1 MQLSIKTRLFLNF
14 TLLSSILVVSSASLF
29 YYQSSKDLISRVE
42 ETNRQQLYRYQ
53 EALDNVIED
62 MDRISAQVIYSSD
75 IKNYLYEGMNDDS
88 SFQNFSKR
96 QKYEELLRSFNG
108 PWFIASQ
115 INIIARDGFFLTY
128 GQNMDTAHDIK
139 NQIQKAEWLGDALN
153 LSGDK
158 LLLPPH
164 VSEWQEDHSVYFS
177 LVRSFNFPNNQPE
190 AVVEIQQPLEL
201 LSDTL
206 ELGSSEADSATHVY
220 VINDKGEVFY
230 PNSET
235 AASPPAIPR
244 WPGSNTEIMI
254 SDGNTKMLWSQMRSD
269 FSGLTVLIEQPKSEV
284 MAPITHLQRITLIL
298 AVFGEIVSLIIAYA
312 LSERIASPIRYLQKR
327 LEKLNVDNVNTSSV
341 EKLKNITEMSLLYET
356 FEEMKVRLNHSLSDV
371 LQAQKR
377 ENVAHLQAMYAQINP
392 HFLFNTLTA
401 LASYA
406 EETGFREFTL
416 LTQKLSSMLRYST
429 NSMADYVTLKQE
441 IHYTVQYMELMEF
454 RYDGQFSFTVDV
466 DPCMEGEQVPK
477 FLLQPLV
484 ENSFVHGFKHA
495 RPPWMINITVTT
507 SSTEASAWEI
517 RIRDNGSG
525 FTASAYEDTVTLID
539 ELNQGKIRQLDKLS
553 TKGLG
558 HMGIINTL
566 TRCRLFWNSNVSFAL
581 SNRNDGMEFTITV
594 RR

>member
-75 IKNYLYEGMNDDS
+75 IKNYLYEGMSDDS
-88 SFQNFSKR
+88 SFQSFSKR

-128 GQNMDTAHDIK
+128 GQNMDIAQDIK
-139 NQIQKAEWLGDALN
+139 DEIRKAEWLDDALN

-158 LLLPPH
+158 LLLSPH

-206 ELGSSEADSATHVY
+206 ELGSSEAVPATRVY
-220 VINDKGEVFY
+220 VINDNGDIFY
-230 PNSET
+230 PYSET

-244 WPGSNTEIMI
+244 WPGSNTEIMRE
-254 SDGNTKMLWSQMRSD
+254 DDNHKMLWSQMRSD

-284 MAPITHLQRITLIL
+284 MAPVAHLQRITLIL
-298 AVFGEIVSLIIAYA
+298 AVFGEIISLLIAYA

-327 LEKLNVDNVNTSSV
+327 LEKLNIDNVNTSSV
-341 EKLKNITEMSLLYET
+341 NKLKNITEMSLLYET
-356 FEEMKVRLNHSLSDV
+356 FEEMRIRLNLSLNDV
-371 LQAQKR
+371 IQAQKR
-377 ENVAHLQAMYAQINP
+377 ENIAHLQAMYAQMNP

-406 EETGFREFTL
+406 EETGFRDFTL

-429 NSMADYVTLKQE
+429 NSMADVVNLKQE
-441 IHYTVQYMELMEF
+441 VHYTVQYMELMEF
-454 RYDGQFSFTVDV
+454 RYDGQFSFTVDL
-466 DPCMEGEQVPK
+466 DPCMEGEQLPK

-484 ENSFVHGFKHA
+484 ENSFVHGFKLA
-495 RPPWMINITVTT
+495 RPPWRIDIKVTALT
-507 SSTEASAWEI
+507 TEASAWEI

-525 FTASAYEDTVTLID
+525 FTTSAYQDTLTLIE

-553 TKGLG
+553 AQGLG
-558 HMGIINTL
+558 HLGILNTL
-566 TRCRLFWNSNVSFAL
+566 TRCRLFWNTRVSFAL
-581 SNRNDGMEFTITV
+581 SNRHDGMEFIITV